1 MAGLIA
7 IFARRREL
15 LKQQK
20 YADARNVD
28 VEAELQKFL
37 NPE

>member
-15 LKQQK
+15 LTQQK
-20 YADARNVD
+20 HVNARD
-28 VEAELQKFL
+28 VEGELRKFL
-37 NPE
+37 NSE